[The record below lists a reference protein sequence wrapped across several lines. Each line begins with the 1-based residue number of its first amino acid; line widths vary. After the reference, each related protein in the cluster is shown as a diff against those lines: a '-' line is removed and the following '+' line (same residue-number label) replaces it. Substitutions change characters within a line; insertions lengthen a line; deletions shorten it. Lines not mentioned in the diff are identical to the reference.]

1 MFCNFYLV
9 KNHEIADNSATAEA
23 REKNKHRF
31 GILRNLKKLASLE
44 WDEENCETL
53 KLLFFRKS
61 YSTIIFEKKWIMK
74 PLRYA

>member
-9 KNHEIADNSATAEA
+9 KNYEIADNSATTEA

-44 WDEENCETL
+44 WDDEICETL
-53 KLLFFRKS
+53 KLLFF
-61 YSTIIFEKKWIMK
+61 FEKVI
-74 PLRYA
+74 